1 MADAL
6 SLTFAALADPTRRSI
21 LARLAQGEATVGEL
35 AAPFSMTLPSI
46 SRHLKVLERAGLIS
60 KGRSAQWRPCRLEAG
75 RLQEADAWLATY
87 RELWDVRLDLLG
99 AHLERVVAE
108 QAGRPADQSPPAGSS
123 AGQT

>member
-60 KGRSAQWRPCRLEAG
+60 KSRSAQWRPCRLEADG
-75 RLQEADAWLATY
+75 LQEADAWLATY
-87 RELWDVRLDLLG
+87 RELWDDRFDRLET
-99 AHLERVVAE
+99 HLQRVVAQQRTDE
-108 QAGRPADQSPPAGSS
+108 LPPAGSS
-123 AGQT
+123 PGQA